1 MCLQAMGAVRDMWHD
16 SFAAILSPRPKSPP
30 LRTSTEKQV
39 AHDTAS
45 CGGLHPAALGLEQCA
60 VIILLP
66 HRLTTQKHGLACGAP
81 VGQRMPLFPCIG
93 QKIRASAAAT

>member
-16 SFAAILSPRPKSPP
+16 SFAAILSPRPTSPP

-45 CGGLHPAALGLEQCA
+45 CGGLQPAASRLEHCA
-60 VIILLP
+60 GIIPLP
-66 HRLTTQKHGLACGAP
+66 HRLITQKQGLACGAP
-81 VGQRMPLFPCIG
+81 VGRDCHCYP
-93 QKIRASAAAT
+93 A